1 VRGSALSQNGSG
13 PAVDEEFRVDV
24 VPERNAVRVRP
35 VGEIDLSTV
44 GEIRSQL
51 GDLHDAG
58 FRRVILDLRATTFL
72 DSTGL
77 RLCLDFQA
85 ASAADGTE
93 FAIVPGPPA
102 VQRAFQVAGLTAW
115 LPFQR
120 NGAAWA

>member
-1 VRGSALSQNGSG
+1 VRRSWLIQNVPGRL
-13 PAVDEEFRVDV
+13 AHEEFRVDV
-24 VPERNAVRVRP
+24 VPERDAVRVRP

-44 GEIRSQL
+44 GRIRSQL
-51 GDLHDAG
+51 DDLRDAG

-77 RLCLDFQA
+77 RLCIDFQA
-85 ASAADGTE
+85 DSAADGTE
-93 FAIVPGPPA
+93 FAIAPGPPA
-102 VQRAFQVAGLTAW
+102 VQRAFQVAGLTAR